1 MKTNFRAILILAL
14 IGCGNACTVREIATP
29 DGKVLY
35 KSTRFGNKETIGSI
49 EYVFPDGS
57 RFVLKGFG
65 SDQVSALGV
74 VTEAAVK
81 AAITSVKP

>member
-1 MKTNFRAILILAL
+1 MKLRAIALMTL
-14 IGCGNACTVREIATP
+14 IGCGFGCTIREVATP
-29 DGKVLY
+29 DGKILY

-49 EYVFPDGS
+49 EYTFPDGS

>member
-1 MKTNFRAILILAL
+1 MKLRIIILLAL
-14 IGCGNACTVREIATP
+14 IGCGFGCTIREIATP
-29 DGKVLY
+29 DGKILY

-57 RFVLKGFG
+57 KFVLKGFG

-74 VTEAAVK
+74 VTEAAVR
-81 AAITSVKP
+81 AAVSSAKP

>member
-1 MKTNFRAILILAL
+1 MKIRTIALMTL
-14 IGCGNACTVREIATP
+14 IGCGSGCTVREITTP
-29 DGKVLY
+29 DGKILY

-57 RFVLKGFG
+57 RFVLRGYG